1 MSYVAVARPAAGA
14 GLLVGV
20 LLSVLGP
27 LTAAPSHAVPESA
40 TELAS
45 AWTSAGE
52 QPGRHTGKHAGKT
65 RGATVAESRVERS
78 VERRERALSAMF
90 AVAERHARIE
100 QVRSDRLRALGYTG
114 DLTALETILPLRG
127 YRLSAGFGLAGP
139 LWESSHTGLDFSAP
153 SGTDLV
159 AVADAT
165 VTEVADAGPYGLRT
179 ILTLED
185 GTDVWYCHQ
194 LVALVSPGESV
205 EIGEVIGL
213 VGSTGN
219 STGPHLHLEVHPAGG
234 GATDPAAWL
243 STAGVT
249 P

>member
-27 LTAAPSHAVPESA
+27 LTAAPAHAVPESA
-40 TELAS
+40 TEMAS
-45 AWTSAGE
+45 TPTSARE
-52 QPGRHTGKHAGKT
+52 QSGQTSGTTA
-65 RGATVAESRVERS
+65 AERRVERS

-139 LWESSHTGLDFSAP
+139 LWESIHTGLDFSAS

-165 VTEVADAGPYGLRT
+165 VSEVADAGPYGLRT
-179 ILTLED
+179 ILTLGD

-194 LVALVSPGESV
+194 LASLVSPGETV
-205 EIGEVIGL
+205 EIGEIIGL

-219 STGPHLHLEVHPAGG
+219 STGPHLHLEVHPDGG

-243 STAGVT
+243 SSAGMT

>member
-1 MSYVAVARPAAGA
+1 MSNLAAARPAAGA
-14 GLLVGV
+14 GLLLGT
-20 LLSVLGP
+20 LLLLGP
-27 LTAAPSHAVPESA
+27 SLTAPSYAVPEASSGLAA
-40 TELAS
+40 TPVAAAAGVSPRELAL
-45 AWTSAGE
+45 
-52 QPGRHTGKHAGKT
+52 
-65 RGATVAESRVERS
+65 ERQ
-78 VERRERALSAMF
+78 VDRRERALTAIF

-114 DLTALETILPLRG
+114 DLTALETIRPLGGG
-127 YRLSAGFGLAGP
+127 YRLSAGYGASGP
-139 LWESSHTGLDFSAP
+139 LWESVHTGLDFGAA

-194 LVALVSPGESV
+194 LASLVSPGEVV
-205 EIGEVIGL
+205 EIGELIGL

-219 STGPHLHLEVHPAGG
+219 STGPHLHLEVHPGGG

-243 STAGVT
+243 AAAGMA

>member
-40 TELAS
+40 TELTSAS
-45 AWTSAGE
+45 ASARE
-52 QPGRHTGKHAGKT
+52 QAGKT
-65 RGATVAESRVERS
+65 AAERRVERS
-78 VERRERALSAMF
+78 VARRERALSAMF

-114 DLTALETILPLRG
+114 DLRALETILPLRG
-127 YRLSAGFGLAGP
+127 YHLSAGYGASGP
-139 LWESSHTGLDFSAP
+139 HWESTHTGLDFGAP

-165 VTEVADAGPYGLRT
+165 VKEVADAGAYGLRT

-194 LVALVSPGESV
+194 LVSLVSPGESV
-205 EIGEVIGL
+205 EIGEIIGL

-243 STAGVT
+243 SSAGMT

>member
-45 AWTSAGE
+45 ATTSSRE
-52 QPGRHTGKHAGKT
+52 HSGKHSGMTA
-65 RGATVAESRVERS
+65 AERRVERS
-78 VERRERALSAMF
+78 VARRERALSAMF

-114 DLTALETILPLRG
+114 DLRALETILPLRG
-127 YRLSAGFGLAGP
+127 YHLSAGYGASGP
-139 LWESSHTGLDFSAP
+139 LWESTHTGLDFGAP

-194 LVALVSPGESV
+194 LAAVVSPGESV
-205 EIGEVIGL
+205 EIGEIIGL

-219 STGPHLHLEVHPAGG
+219 STGPHLHFEVHPAGG

-243 STAGVT
+243 SAAGMT

>member
-1 MSYVAVARPAAGA
+1 MSYVAVARPAAGT

-20 LLSVLGP
+20 LLSVLGL
-27 LTAAPSHAVPESA
+27 LTAPSHAVPESP

-45 AWTSAGE
+45 ATTSARE
-52 QPGRHTGKHAGKT
+52 HSWKAS
-65 RGATVAESRVERS
+65 ATTAAERRVERS
-78 VERRERALSAMF
+78 VARRERALSAMF
-90 AVAERHARIE
+90 AVAERRARIE

-139 LWESSHTGLDFSAP
+139 LWESVHTGLDFSAP

-159 AVADAT
+159 AIADAT

-243 STAGVT
+243 SGAGMT

>member
-45 AWTSAGE
+45 ATTSARE
-52 QPGRHTGKHAGKT
+52 HSGKT
-65 RGATVAESRVERS
+65 AAERRVERS
-78 VERRERALSAMF
+78 VARRERALSAMF

-114 DLTALETILPLRG
+114 DLPALETILPLRG
-127 YRLSAGFGLAGP
+127 YHLSAGFGASGP
-139 LWESSHTGLDFSAP
+139 LWESTHTGLDFGAP

-165 VTEVADAGPYGLRT
+165 VKEVADAGPYGLRT

-194 LVALVSPGESV
+194 LAAVVSPGESV
-205 EIGEVIGL
+205 EIGEIIGL

-243 STAGVT
+243 SAAGMT

>member
-1 MSYVAVARPAAGA
+1 MSNLVAVRPAAGA
-14 GLLVGV
+14 GLLLGTLLL
-20 LLSVLGP
+20 LLSPAAG
-27 LTAAPSHAVPESA
+27 APSYASPEAA
-40 TELAS
+40 TE
-45 AWTSAGE
+45 
-52 QPGRHTGKHAGKT
+52 
-65 RGATVAESRVERS
+65 VAVVSVSRLDVALEKQ
-78 VERRERALSAMF
+78 VDRREQALAAMF
-90 AVAERHARIE
+90 AVAERHARVE

-114 DLTALETILPLRG
+114 DLTELETILPIHD
-127 YRLSAGFGLAGP
+127 YHLSAGFGASGP
-139 LWESSHTGLDFSAP
+139 LWEADHTGLDFGAS

-179 ILTLED
+179 IITLED

-194 LVALVSPGESV
+194 LASLVSPGQVV
-205 EIGEVIGL
+205 EIGELIGL

-219 STGPHLHLEVHPAGG
+219 STGPHLHLEVHPDGS

-243 STAGVT
+243 SSAGLT

>member
-1 MSYVAVARPAAGA
+1 MSYVAVARPVAGA

-45 AWTSAGE
+45 ATTSARE
-52 QPGRHTGKHAGKT
+52 HSGKHSGMTA
-65 RGATVAESRVERS
+65 AERRVERS
-78 VERRERALSAMF
+78 VARRERALSAMF

-114 DLTALETILPLRG
+114 DLPALETILPLRG
-127 YRLSAGFGLAGP
+127 YHLSAGYGASGP
-139 LWESSHTGLDFSAP
+139 LWESTHTGLDFGAP

-194 LVALVSPGESV
+194 LAAVVSPGESV
-205 EIGEVIGL
+205 EIGEIIGL

-219 STGPHLHLEVHPAGG
+219 STGPHLHFEVHPVGG

-243 STAGVT
+243 SSAGMT